1 MKKILVT
8 GGVGFIGSHLT
19 ISLLEKNYDVVI
31 VDSFLNSSKSFYM
44 RMIEL
49 INSINPLLKK
59 NLHLYVGDIRNSHFL
74 EKIFLDAK
82 KEDKL
87 IDGVIHLAGLKAVKE
102 SVKYPLNYW
111 DCNLIGAIRLLEAMK
126 KFNCH
131 CLIFSS
137 SATIYG
143 KNQNLLI
150 QENSNIN
157 PINPYGFTKATI
169 ECMLQNLFESDLQKW
184 RIANLRYFNP
194 IGAHNSG
201 FIGENPKGMPNNV
214 FPLINKVASREI
226 KKLKIFG
233 NDWNTKD
240 GTCIR
245 DFIHIMDLAEG
256 HILALEYLLK
266 MKNSKF
272 LNLNLGTGNATSV
285 LELIETFQKINNVKV
300 PYDFVNR
307 REGDVDRIVAD
318 NKLAKETLNW
328 EPKRK
333 ISDMCIDGWKWHLN
347 NKNFC

>member
-8 GGVGFIGSHLT
+8 GGVGFIGSHVT

-31 VDSFLNSSKSFYM
+31 IDSFLNSSKKFYN
-44 RMIEL
+44 RMIDL
-49 INSINPLLKK
+49 INSINPLLRK
-59 NLHLYVGDIRNSHFL
+59 NLNIYEGDIRNSHSL

-82 KEDKL
+82 KEDQS

-102 SVKYPLNYW
+102 SVRHPLNYW
-111 DCNLIGAIRLLEAMK
+111 DFNLVGAIRLLEAMD

-143 KNQNLLI
+143 KNINKLI
-150 QENSNIN
+150 NENSNIK

-169 ECMLQNLFESDLQKW
+169 EYMLKNIFDSDPQKW

-194 IGAHNSG
+194 IGAHDSG
-201 FIGENPKGMPNNV
+201 LIGENPKGIPNNV

-226 KKLKIFG
+226 EKLKIFG

-256 HILALEYLLK
+256 HILAMEYLLK

-272 LNLNLGTGNATSV
+272 LNLNLGTGNPTSV
-285 LELIETFQKINNVKV
+285 LELVKNFQKINNVKV

-318 NKLAKETLNW
+318 NKLAKKTLKW
-328 EPKRK
+328 EPKRQ

-347 NKNFC
+347 NKKFS

>member
-8 GGVGFIGSHLT
+8 GGVGFIGSHVT
-19 ISLLEKNYDVVI
+19 IALLERNYNVVI
-31 VDSFLNSSKSFYM
+31 ADSFLNSSKEFYL
-44 RMIEL
+44 RMIGL

-59 NLHLYVGDIRNSHFL
+59 NLKLYEGDIRNSKFL
-74 EKIFLDAK
+74 EKIFCDSK

-102 SVKYPLNYW
+102 SVINPLLYW
-111 DCNLIGAIRLLEAMK
+111 DLNLNGSIKLLEAMN
-126 KFNCH
+126 KFDCYY
-131 CLIFSS
+131 LIFSS

-143 KNQNLLI
+143 KNKDKLI
-150 QENSNIN
+150 KEKSNIN
-157 PINPYGFTKATI
+157 PINPYGYTKATI
-169 ECMLQNLFESDLQKW
+169 EFMLKNLFDSAPKKW

-201 FIGENPKGMPNNV
+201 LIGENPKGIPNNV

-233 NDWNTKD
+233 KDWSTKD

-256 HILALEYLLK
+256 HILAMEYLLRGK
-266 MKNSKF
+266 YSKF
-272 LNLNLGTGNATSV
+272 LNLNLGTGTPTSV
-285 LELIETFQKINNVKV
+285 LELVKTFQEINNVKV
-300 PYDFVNR
+300 PFDFESR

-318 NKLAKETLNW
+318 NQLAKEILNW
-328 EPKRK
+328 EPKMT
-333 ISDMCIDGWKWHLN
+333 ISDMCRDGWKWHLN
-347 NKNFC
+347 NKNFN

>member
-8 GGVGFIGSHLT
+8 GGVGFIGSHVT
-19 ISLLEKNYDVVI
+19 ISLLEKNYNVVI
-31 VDSFLNSSKSFYM
+31 VDSFLNSSKSFYT

-49 INSINPLLKK
+49 INSINPFLKE
-59 NLHLYVGDIRNSHFL
+59 NLHLYVGDIRDSQFL
-74 EKIFLDAK
+74 EKIFLDAI

-111 DCNLIGAIRLLEAMK
+111 DCNLIGAIRLLEAMT

-131 CLIFSS
+131 SLIFSS
-137 SATIYG
+137 SATVYG
-143 KNQNLLI
+143 KNQDLLI

-169 ECMLQNLFESDLQKW
+169 EFMLQNLFESELQKW

-201 FIGENPKGMPNNV
+201 LIGENPKGIPNNV
-214 FPLINKVASREI
+214 FPLINKVASGEI

-245 DFIHIMDLAEG
+245 DFIHVMDLAEG
-256 HILALEYLLK
+256 HILALEHLLK

-272 LNLNLGTGNATSV
+272 LNLNLGTGTPTSI
-285 LELIETFQKINNVKV
+285 LELVETFQKINNVKV

-318 NKLAKETLNW
+318 NNLAKEILNW

-333 ISDMCIDGWKWHLN
+333 ISDMCVDGWKWNLN
-347 NKNFC
+347 NKNFY

>member
-8 GGVGFIGSHLT
+8 GGVGFIGSHVT

-31 VDSFLNSSKSFYM
+31 VDSFLNSSKSFYL

-49 INSINPLLKK
+49 INSINPLFKK
-59 NLHLYVGDIRNSHFL
+59 NLHLYEGDIRNSHFL

-87 IDGVIHLAGLKAVKE
+87 IEGVIHLAGLKAVKE
-102 SVKYPLNYW
+102 SVNFPLNYW
-111 DCNLIGAIRLLEAMK
+111 NCNLIGAIRLLEAMD

-150 QENSNIN
+150 NENSNIN

-169 ECMLQNLFESDLQKW
+169 EFMLQNLFESDKQKW
-184 RIANLRYFNP
+184 QIANLRYFNP
-194 IGAHNSG
+194 IGAHSSG
-201 FIGENPKGMPNNV
+201 LIGENPKGMPNNV
-214 FPLINKVASREI
+214 FPLINKVASKEI

-245 DFIHIMDLAEG
+245 DFIHIMDLADG
-256 HILALEYLLK
+256 HIMALEYFLK

-272 LNLNLGTGNATSV
+272 LNLNLGTGKPTSV
-285 LELIETFQKINNVKV
+285 LELVKTFQKINNVEV

-318 NKLAKETLNW
+318 NKLAKKTLNW

-333 ISDMCIDGWKWHLN
+333 ISDMCSDGWKWHSN